1 MVWVL
6 HSKRVADLNVFVSNR
21 EPKTI
26 VTQVFWLR
34 ETDVGDLD
42 RGERAMHFCIS
53 LGLAHKIHRVFGS
66 PVGSCFQDPKPL
78 LRPIY
83 AFACS
88 RWR

>member
-42 RGERAMHFCIS
+42 RGESDAFLH
-53 LGLAHKIHRVFGS
+53 LAG
-66 PVGSCFQDPKPL
+66 VGSQNT
-78 LRPIY
+78 
-83 AFACS
+83 
-88 RWR
+88 